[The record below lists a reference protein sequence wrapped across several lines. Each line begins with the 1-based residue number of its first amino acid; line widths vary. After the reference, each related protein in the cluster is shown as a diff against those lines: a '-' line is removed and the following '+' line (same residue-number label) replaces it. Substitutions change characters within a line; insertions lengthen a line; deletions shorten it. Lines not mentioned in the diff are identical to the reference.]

1 MLKKKTNKSQAASTE
16 LSRTEKI
23 KNLRKTQD
31 NVEWTRQERNNAFML
46 GDEKSW
52 GEPGRAENIWDNVRR
67 ADKSRTRA
75 FPFHNFM
82 PLFSHENSRGNIVS
96 RAKRVR
102 FEGGLVKIAFS
113 QSNLTFCNRKVSH
126 DRFMFNVHFVEQM
139 SHEDEVFFAFCFY
152 WFIFTT

>member
-1 MLKKKTNKSQAASTE
+1 MLKKQTNPRRPQQSWAERK
-16 LSRTEKI
+16 KI

-31 NVEWTRQERNNAFML
+31 NVEWTRQERNNGFML

-75 FPFHNFM
+75 FPFHDFM

-139 SHEDEVFFAFCFY
+139 SHEHEVFFAFCFY

>member
-1 MLKKKTNKSQAASTE
+1 MLKKNKQIPGGLNRVEQNGKKSKIPEKPKTMLSGPDKNGTMGLCWEMRKVEANREERRTSETTCAE
-16 LSRTEKI
+16 L
-23 KNLRKTQD
+23 
-31 NVEWTRQERNNAFML
+31 TRV
-46 GDEKSW
+46 D
-52 GEPGRAENIWDNVRR
+52 
-67 ADKSRTRA
+67 
-75 FPFHNFM
+75 NFM

-102 FEGGLVKIAFS
+102 FERGLVKIAFS

-139 SHEDEVFFAFCFY
+139 SHEHEVFFAFCFY